1 MPLFSDLHLKLFI
14 PILFVLPH
22 VSRAQ
27 FINIDVQSA
36 AQVEYIF
43 LRHLQKYDCAG
54 GSLGLIRN
62 GEIVYLYGF
71 GFQDA
76 ETGIPASEFTM
87 YRTASIAKTITA
99 VLALQLKEDGKLD
112 LFRDVRDYV
121 SEYPQKEQGVVTA
134 HHLLSH
140 QSGIPHNEDYDT
152 LQLLGYEE
160 RFSEFNAV
168 AAVNIFKNG
177 ALRFAPGSN
186 YLYTTFGYNLLGAVV
201 ERAGAQ
207 HYLAQLRERILEKSD
222 LPFLQAEYASRR
234 PYPNETKGYH
244 HLHGNRIV
252 TTDSIG
258 IKYKVPGGGMIGT
271 VIDLTIF
278 SQQFLSHRF
287 FISQATED
295 SMTMI
300 HAAPGSYGYGLWIGE
315 RNGKKILWHSGSQEK
330 TNTMMLL
337 EPESKNAVAVM
348 LNTFQSDAKLLA
360 EELLDAIPTMQSQGK
375 KYQHLPHRLDRPTL
389 LSPQQGEKISDVRAT
404 LQWSGVPFGYSYIV
418 QIDTTPSFIHA
429 ASDSIHATEIQSMN
443 LSSGKKYFWRV
454 KGMNSYLYDGTASDW
469 SETRSFSV
477 LPTTR
482 VERPAERGS
491 MRLYPN
497 PTNGA
502 FEVTTI
508 SIGQRIEAIEIY
520 TIIGQK
526 ILEEKNLDRQSIRI
540 NLSSRVPSML
550 FVKITAS
557 DGSNDYRK
565 ISIIGH

>member
-1 MPLFSDLHLKLFI
+1 MPSLPDLRLKLLI
-14 PILFVLPH
+14 PMLFVLLQ

-27 FINIDVQSA
+27 FINIDAQSA

-43 LRHLQKYDCAG
+43 LRHLQKFDCAG

-62 GEIVYLYGF
+62 GEIVYLHGF
-71 GFQDA
+71 GFQNA
-76 ETGIPASEFTM
+76 ETGIPATEFTM

-99 VLALQLKEDGKLD
+99 VLALQLKENGKLD
-112 LFRDVRDYV
+112 LFRNVRDYV
-121 SEYPQKEQGVVTA
+121 PEYPQKAQGVINA

-160 RFSEFNAV
+160 KFSEFNAV
-168 AAVNIFKNG
+168 AAVDVFKNS
-177 ALRFAPGSN
+177 ALRFAPGSD

-207 HYLAQLRERILEKSD
+207 QYLAQLRERILTKGD

-244 HLHGNRIV
+244 RLHGNRFV
-252 TTDSIG
+252 TTDTIG

-271 VIDLTIF
+271 VIDLTLF
-278 SQQFLSHRF
+278 LQQFLSHGF
-287 FISQATED
+287 FTSQATED

-300 HAAPGSYGYGLWIGE
+300 HAASGSYGYGLWIGE

-337 EPESKNAVAVM
+337 EPKSKNAVAVM
-348 LNTFQSDAKLLA
+348 LNTFQSEAKLLA
-360 EELLDAIPTMQSQGK
+360 EELLDAIPTMQSPGK
-375 KYQHLPHRLDRPTL
+375 KYQHIPHLLDRPTL
-389 LSPQQGEKISDVRAT
+389 LSPQPGEKISDARAT
-404 LQWSGVPFGYSYIV
+404 LQWSGVPFGYSYVV
-418 QIDTTPSFIHA
+418 QIDTTPSFLHA
-429 ASDSIHATEIQSMN
+429 VSDSHYSTEIQSMY
-443 LSSGKKYFWRV
+443 LGSGKKYFWRV
-454 KGMNSYLYDGTASDW
+454 KAVNAYLYDGTESDW

-482 VERPAERGS
+482 VERPAQRGS
-491 MRLYPN
+491 MRLFPN
-497 PTNGA
+497 PNAGTFDVA
-502 FEVTTI
+502 TT

-526 ILEEKNLDRQSIRI
+526 IFEEKNLDHQSYRI
-540 NLSSRVPSML
+540 NLSSRAPSML

-557 DGSNDYRK
+557 DGSSYYQK
-565 ISIIGH
+565 ISIIGR